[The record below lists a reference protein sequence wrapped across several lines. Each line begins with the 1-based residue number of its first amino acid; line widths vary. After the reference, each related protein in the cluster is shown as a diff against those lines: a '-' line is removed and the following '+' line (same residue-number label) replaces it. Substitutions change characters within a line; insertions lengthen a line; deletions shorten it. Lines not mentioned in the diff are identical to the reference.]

1 MRADYALSHLYDG
14 EICRAIT
21 ADGEREVRWDRDEWR
36 FYYVNAPVPT
46 VCDFDE
52 IKEWRIAAIKQQS
65 NPSHT

>member
-21 ADGEREVRWDRDEWR
+21 AEGERKVRWDKKDWH
-36 FYYVNAPVPT
+36 FYYVDTPVPQ

-52 IKEWRIAAIKQQS
+52 IREWRIAAIKQFTSQ
-65 NPSHT
+65 HT